1 MTTTKS
7 DKGNSRADG
16 ADGNTQPKRRAR
28 GLKRQHEILTA
39 AERVFAEVGYQD
51 ANTNLIAEQAN
62 CSPGTLYQFFKNKEQ
77 IAETIANEYAR
88 DLQAIQQAITEPSRY
103 KTIEDAI
110 DEIIK
115 ANLKFLRTA
124 PAFGVLLHA
133 THLGS
138 PVRGAGP
145 VLAHTVAER
154 IAAILKRHGH
164 ALSDADAYFH
174 AEVCVRVFGGM
185 LPLLQHADARV
196 RRRAANE
203 LKELAKRY
211 LGPIVHGR

>member
-1 MTTTKS
+1 MARTKS
-7 DKGNSRADG
+7 DGDSSRGSADF
-16 ADGNTQPKRRAR
+16 NPQPKRRAR
-28 GLKRQHEILTA
+28 GLKRQHEIVAA

-51 ANTNLIAEQAN
+51 ANTNLIAEEAN
-62 CSPGTLYQFFKNKEQ
+62 CSPGTLYQFFSNKEQ

-88 DLQAIQQAITEPSRY
+88 QLHAIQQAITEPSRY

-110 DEIIK
+110 DGIID
-115 ANLKFLRTA
+115 ANLKFLRKA

-138 PVRGAGP
+138 SVQRTGP
-145 VLAHTVAER
+145 VLAHTIAER
-154 IAAILKRHGH
+154 IAAILKRHGP
-164 ALSDADAYFH
+164 ALTDADAYFH

-185 LPLLQHADARV
+185 LPLLQHDNARV
-196 RRRAANE
+196 RRRAAHE

-211 LGPIVHGR
+211 LDPIVHGR